1 MKVRVVAVNK
11 CSSDRDYNIICTMA
25 GQNYVSE
32 LNEYKQKN
40 NVTVIYEEVSVNG
53 PDHDRTFTFKVIVNG
68 VEYPEAIGKTKKD
81 ARHYAAREA
90 LEMIHGQS
98 NTSSD
103 TTSDRRESCTS
114 PSVPSNQIN
123 CVSWLNEYC
132 QQKHLSIQLVKNSH
146 MGPAGLPHFSCQ
158 YNIGNREYPE
168 GKSNSKKEAKKEAA
182 RLAYEQLQLEEN
194 VQTPNKSE
202 NDSNS
207 GLDSSLD
214 YSSSSATP
222 VFESQTNGTSTP
234 KQAQYENSSRQ
245 SSIKS
250 HCGNSESQR
259 TENDDYIV
267 FKDSSSSKKE
277 NPVALLKVSPRGTRL
292 KNRKVNLA
300 PDFRND
306 FKSTPNKNDQENMV
320 ANLNMERHL
329 GKDIGEKINFY
340 NPQNP
345 RLLLEFEEITSL
357 GKGGFGSVY
366 KARNKLDKN
375 MYAVKRVKYE
385 KKAERE
391 VAVLARLEHDNIVR
405 YSTAWFEELPG
416 KLLETSES
424 YSSSSSDPSALHKYL
439 LIQMKLY
446 EKGTL
451 KNWIDDKNHLKT
463 TRSKTDALKIF
474 MQMVDGVEYI
484 HSNNLIHR
492 DLKPR
497 NIFLSED
504 DKIKIGDFGLATE
517 IINENDGNSLQR
529 TKRTGTVSYMSPEQE
544 NQNKYENEVDIF
556 SLGLILFELL
566 WRFETESEKFHMWSK
581 IRAREFPEEFC
592 TQYSTESRLIKKML
606 SETPKDRPKASKI
619 AERLDRY
626 FKKESEHKETKTV

>member
-1 MKVRVVAVNK
+1 
-11 CSSDRDYNIICTMA
+11 MA
-25 GQNYVSE
+25 EQNYVSE

-40 NVTVIYEEVSVNG
+40 NAKVIYELVSVNG
-53 PDHDRTFTFKVIVNG
+53 PDHDRTFTFKVVVND
-68 VEYPEAIGKTKKD
+68 VEYPEAIGKSKKD
-81 ARHYAAREA
+81 AKHYAAREA
-90 LEMIHGQS
+90 LEMIRGQS

-103 TTSDRRESCTS
+103 TT
-114 PSVPSNQIN
+114 
-123 CVSWLNEYC
+123 
-132 QQKHLSIQLVKNSH
+132 
-146 MGPAGLPHFSCQ
+146 
-158 YNIGNREYPE
+158 
-168 GKSNSKKEAKKEAA
+168 
-182 RLAYEQLQLEEN
+182 
-194 VQTPNKSE
+194 PNKSQ
-202 NDSNS
+202 DSNS

-214 YSSSSATP
+214 ISSSG

-234 KQAQYENSSRQ
+234 KQAQYESSSIQ

-250 HCGNSESQR
+250 HCGNGES
-259 TENDDYIV
+259 DDYIV

-277 NPVALLKVSPRGTRL
+277 NPVAALKVSPRGARL
-292 KNRKVNLA
+292 KNRKINLA

-306 FKSTPNKNDQENMV
+306 FKSTPNKNDQGNIA
-320 ANLNMERHL
+320 ANLNAERHS
-329 GKDIGEKINFY
+329 GKDVVEETKFY
-340 NPQNP
+340 SPQNP
-345 RLLLEFEEITSL
+345 RLFLEFDEITSI

-375 MYAVKRVKYE
+375 FYAVKRVKYE

-391 VAVLARLEHDNIVR
+391 VAVLARLEHENIVR
-405 YSTAWFEELPG
+405 YCTAWREELPG

-424 YSSSSSDPSALHKYL
+424 FSSSSSDSSTLQKYL

-474 MQMVDGVEYI
+474 TQMVDGVEYI

-497 NIFLSED
+497 NIFLNED

-517 IINENDGNSLQR
+517 IIDENNGNSIQR
-529 TKRTGTVSYMSPEQE
+529 TKRTGTMSYMSPEQE
-544 NQNKYENEVDIF
+544 TQNTYENEVDIF
-556 SLGLILFELL
+556 SLGLIWFELL
-566 WRFETESEKFHMWSK
+566 WQFETESEKRHIWSK
-581 IRAREFPEEFC
+581 IRGREFPQGFR
-592 TQYSTESRLIKKML
+592 TKYSTESKLIEKML

-619 AERLDRY
+619 AEYLDRC
-626 FKKESEHKETKTV
+626 FKKEPEHKETKTV

>member
-1 MKVRVVAVNK
+1 
-11 CSSDRDYNIICTMA
+11 MA

-40 NVTVIYEEVSVNG
+40 NATVIYKEVSVNG

-90 LEMIHGQS
+90 LEMIRGQS

-123 CVSWLNEYC
+123 CVSWLNEYS

-194 VQTPNKSE
+194 VQTPNKSQK
-202 NDSNS
+202 DSNS

-234 KQAQYENSSRQ
+234 KQAQYESSSRQ

-259 TENDDYIV
+259 TGNDDYIV

-320 ANLNMERHL
+320 ANLNMERHSD
-329 GKDIGEKINFY
+329 KDVGEKTNFY

-405 YSTAWFEELPG
+405 YSTAWCEELPG

-424 YSSSSSDPSALHKYL
+424 YSSSDSDPSALHKYL
-439 LIQMKLY
+439 FIQMKLY

-474 MQMVDGVEYI
+474 TQMVHGVEYI

-497 NIFLSED
+497 NIFLSAD

-529 TKRTGTVSYMSPEQE
+529 TKRTGTISYMSPEQVIC
-544 NQNKYENEVDIF
+544 QLIF
-556 SLGLILFELL
+556 RVLIGSLSGSGLGLIWFELL
-566 WRFETESEKFHMWSK
+566 WRFETESEKFH
-581 IRAREFPEEFC
+581 
-592 TQYSTESRLIKKML
+592 SRLIEKML

-626 FKKESEHKETKTV
+626 FKKETEHKETKTV